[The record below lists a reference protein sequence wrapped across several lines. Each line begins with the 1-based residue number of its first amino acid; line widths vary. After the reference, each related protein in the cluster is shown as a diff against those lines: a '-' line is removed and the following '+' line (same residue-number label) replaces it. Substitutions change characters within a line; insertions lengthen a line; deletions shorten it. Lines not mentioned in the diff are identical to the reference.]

1 MIQKLNLHLPI
12 NNLSIGN
19 VSFNILRE
27 LYRRKVQC
35 AIFPYGNPDLSAY
48 KIDEQF
54 GKWIETCVNN
64 RYKKVDRSVPTLAV
78 WHIAESQFKPSDRQ
92 YLLSFHECDSPT
104 ESEVN
109 LVNQQDH
116 TFFTSSWTVDNFQ
129 TYGAQNVSFVP
140 LGLDEDFK
148 PSNRRLIPDDQLHFI
163 CIGKIEQR
171 KGTEK
176 IIKTW
181 CAKYGGKKEYLLTLA
196 VTNPFYKR
204 EQMEAF
210 YSRCFDGKPKPYNV
224 NILPFLKTNAEINQL
239 HNSAD
244 ICLSSSMSGGEGWGL
259 PGFNSTA
266 LGKWAVVTN
275 CSAHKDWATP
285 ENSILVEPAGMVP
298 CYDGVFF
305 HPGQPFNQGN
315 FYDFTSD
322 QLVAAMERAEKVART
337 PNLEGL
343 KLAETFTYKRTV
355 DTILAKI
362 EADSV

>member
-1 MIQKLNLHLPI
+1 MIQRLNLHLPI
-12 NNLSIGN
+12 SALSIGQ

-35 AIFPYGNPDLSAY
+35 VIFPYGNPDLSAF
-48 KIDEQF
+48 KVDEPF
-54 GKWIETCVNN
+54 GKWIESCVNN

-104 ESEVN
+104 DAEIN

-116 TFFTSSWTVDNFQ
+116 TFFTSSWSVDNFQ

-148 PSNRRLIPDDQLHFI
+148 PSNRRLIPDDQTHWLLVN
-163 CIGKIEQR
+163 KAEYR
-171 KGTEK
+171 KNTEM
-176 IIKTW
+176 IVKTW
-181 CAKYGGKKEYLLTLA
+181 CAKYGGKKEHLLTLA
-196 VTNPFYKR
+196 VTNPFYKK

-210 YSRCFDGKPKPYNV
+210 YARCFNGRSKPFNV
-224 NILPFLKTNAEINQL
+224 NLLPILRTNAEMNSL
-239 HNSAD
+239 YNSAD
-244 ICLSSSMSGGEGWGL
+244 VCLSGFARSEGWNI
-259 PGFNSTA
+259 PAHTCAA
-266 LGKWAVVTN
+266 LGKQVIVTN
-275 CSAHKDWATP
+275 VTAHKDWATP
-285 ENSILVEPAGMVP
+285 ENAILVEPTGMVP

-305 HPGQPFNQGN
+305 HPNQPFNQGN
-315 FYDFTSD
+315 FYDFTTD

-343 KLAETFTYKRTV
+343 KLAEKFTYKRTV
-355 DTILAKI
+355 DEILAKI
-362 EADSV
+362 GGDEK